1 MAIERELVLNIAG
14 KISKA
19 FNDSIK
25 LVNTQLSTMGTKTQT
40 AAGEIEKLQAVIT
53 KRKEIVGAIDKYAKY
68 AKKVEE
74 LKTKMSTASKVTASM
89 QSNFDKAQ
97 RVADKYKDE
106 LNKVKNELSDL
117 ESQNKTAG
125 LSVEE
130 LSKKYEQQNS
140 ILKKNVEAIEIGRA
154 HV

>member
-25 LVNTQLSTMGTKTQT
+25 LVNAQLSTMGSKTQT

-53 KRKEIVGAIDKYAKY
+53 KRKEVVEATDKYAKY

-74 LKTKMSTASKVTASM
+74 LQTKMKTASKITVSM

-97 RVADKYKDE
+97 TCEGSMHRVHAY
-106 LNKVKNELSDL
+106 
-117 ESQNKTAG
+117 QPWA
-125 LSVEE
+125 
-130 LSKKYEQQNS
+130 
-140 ILKKNVEAIEIGRA
+140 
-154 HV
+154 

>member
-53 KRKEIVGAIDKYAKY
+53 KRKEVVEATDKYAKY

-74 LKTKMSTASKVTASM
+74 LKTKMSTASMVTASM

-106 LNKVKNELSDL
+106 LNKVKNELGDL

-140 ILKKNVEAIEIGRA
+140 ILKKNVEAIEKA
-154 HV
+154 LYH